1 MQLRP
6 SPSSVALHPL
16 HFSRISV
23 AFSSRT
29 SHRNEYTATLPSP
42 KCSASLPYYIA
53 PLNCLLLSLHK
64 LLRLLSDFPPSQAG
78 SEWMGIFVWASSA
91 LSGNDIRQM
100 GLLKVNEP
108 QVFDA
113 WLLSILS
120 LPWGR
125 HESLAT
131 MLEPRH
137 ESNSTLRVILVINVY
152 RNRGLYLS
160 SAAEEGNSS
169 MIMSA
174 DKVFAFLSLFG
185 PNTVVED
192 LSKTR
197 HS

>member
-1 MQLRP
+1 MAQYHCRQNPTQSRTIFIVQYKICLVNFWPTVQLRP

-113 WLLSILS
+113 
-120 LPWGR
+120 
-125 HESLAT
+125 
-131 MLEPRH
+131 
-137 ESNSTLRVILVINVY
+137 
-152 RNRGLYLS
+152 
-160 SAAEEGNSS
+160 
-169 MIMSA
+169 
-174 DKVFAFLSLFG
+174 
-185 PNTVVED
+185 
-192 LSKTR
+192 
-197 HS
+197 